1 MSNKKYQVGHV
12 TFRPCHIVEPCD
24 AISLEAM
31 PGAKAGNTLVDEMN
45 EQLKREEIIKKMRPL
60 HRIIRVEMPR
70 IRQDIEDIVK
80 NHIDSKKQIEELL
93 DTLLSYLSL
102 GYGEEEFKR
111 LNDYYFS
118 INKKNSRAYSRFY
131 EQAVRE

>member
-1 MSNKKYQVGHV
+1 
-12 TFRPCHIVEPCD
+12 
-24 AISLEAM
+24 
-31 PGAKAGNTLVDEMN
+31 
-45 EQLKREEIIKKMRPL
+45 
-60 HRIIRVEMPR
+60 MPR

-111 LNDYYFS
+111 LNRYYATV
-118 INKKNSRAYSRFY
+118 NKRNSKAYSLLY
-131 EQAVRE
+131 KKAVKE